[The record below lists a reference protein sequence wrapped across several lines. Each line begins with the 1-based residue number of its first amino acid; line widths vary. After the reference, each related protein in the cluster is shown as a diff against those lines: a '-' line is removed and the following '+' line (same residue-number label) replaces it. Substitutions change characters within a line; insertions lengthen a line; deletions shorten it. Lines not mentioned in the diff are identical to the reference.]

1 MYYFIVNPI
10 AGSGKALSA
19 MSQISAFLKE
29 QNIPFVVHET
39 QKPGDGKVIA
49 SSLKTTSKDVIIF
62 VGGDGTLNECFK
74 GIQDKKNT
82 KIGIIPAGTGNDFCF
97 SVSIGTDPIENIKR
111 ILNGTV
117 HSVDYVEG
125 LDGNISLNTISTGL
139 DIDVMER
146 YNRAKK
152 KTRGTYTRALLKTL
166 LCFSFKDFEITVDDK
181 QLSGKYML
189 AAVCNGNKFGGG
201 MMASPLSDVKD
212 GKLNLVLI
220 KKVCRLLI
228 PFRLTAFL
236 KGKHI
241 GKKFAEHILCERVKI
256 SGKAGAVIPSNYD
269 GELVYNTPI
278 DLHIVKGGMKLV
290 F

>member
-1 MYYFIVNPI
+1 MYHFIVNPV
-10 AGSGKALSA
+10 AGSGKALDA
-19 MSQISAFLKE
+19 MDKVSTFLKE
-29 QNIPFVVHET
+29 QGIPFIVHET
-39 QKPGDGKVIA
+39 KMPGDGKTVA
-49 SSLKTTSKDVIIF
+49 GSLNPTVEDVIIF

-74 GIQDKKNT
+74 GIKDKKNT

-97 SVSIGTDPIENIKR
+97 SVSIGNDPIENMKR

-117 HSVDYVEG
+117 HSVDYTQG
-125 LDGNISLNTISTGL
+125 LDGNISLNTMSTGL
-139 DIDVMER
+139 DIDVIER
-146 YNRAKK
+146 YNKAKK
-152 KTRGTYTRALLKTL
+152 KTSGTYTRALLKTL
-166 LCFSFKDFEITVDDK
+166 LCFKFKDFEITVDDK

-228 PFRLTAFL
+228 PFKLTAFL

-241 GKKFAEHILCERVKI
+241 GKKFTEHILCEKVKI
-256 SGKAGAVIPSNYD
+256 TGKDGALIASNYD

>member
-1 MYYFIVNPI
+1 MYYFIVNPV
-10 AGSGKALSA
+10 AGNGKALES
-19 MSQISAFLKE
+19 MEKISTLLQE
-29 QNIPFVVHET
+29 QNVPFTVLQT
-39 QKPGDGKVIA
+39 KKPGDGQIVA
-49 SSLKTTSKDVIIF
+49 SSLKPTNEDVVIF

-74 GIQDKKNT
+74 GIKDKKNT

-97 SVSIGTDPIENIKR
+97 SVSIGNDPIKNMKK

-125 LDGNISLNTISTGL
+125 LDGNISLNTMSTGL
-139 DIDVMER
+139 DIDVIER

-152 KTRGTYTRALLKTL
+152 KTSGTYTRALLKTL
-166 LCFSFKDFEITVDDK
+166 LAFKFKDFEITVDGK
-181 QLSGKYML
+181 QISGKYML

-212 GKLNLVLI
+212 GKVNLVLI

-228 PFRLTAFL
+228 PFRLMAFL

-241 GKKFAEHILCERVKI
+241 GKKFTEHILCERVKI
-256 SGKAGAVIPSNYD
+256 TGKNGALIPSNYD
-269 GELVYNTPI
+269 GELVYKTPI